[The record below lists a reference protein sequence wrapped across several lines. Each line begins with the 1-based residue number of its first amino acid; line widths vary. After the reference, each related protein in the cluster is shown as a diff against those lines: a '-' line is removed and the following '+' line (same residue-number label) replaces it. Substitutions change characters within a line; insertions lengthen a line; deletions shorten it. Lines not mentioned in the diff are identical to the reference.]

1 MNAKAAA
8 ETDYQTTA
16 VCTAKHRWLK
26 WVAGVMMSLMLAFL
40 SVVGFA
46 WARADSAVD
55 KAQEA
60 IKVAGEVN
68 AKHDSTLQFIRD
80 GFMRI
85 EQQLRDLRKEKH
97 AK

>member
-1 MNAKAAA
+1 MNQPKGVP
-8 ETDYQTTA
+8 QTTD

-46 WARADSAVD
+46 WSRADSAVY

-60 IKVAGEVN
+60 MTMAEKVDT
-68 AKHDSTLQFIRD
+68 KHDSTLQFIRD
-80 GFMRI
+80 GFVRI

-97 AK
+97 EGGGS